1 MKTDRNNIVIS
12 AIWYERFLECSR
24 TFGTVEFPRSVMRFY
39 NSLLDI
45 DNGDLAIYSKVKT
58 YKEDVF
64 DPLIENIVLEA
75 TFNTNDLNV
84 IETERCIA
92 VRDNIDR
99 LFRVIIQTIQDSGI
113 GWATGYDVKS
123 YNINQD

>member
-24 TFGTVEFPRSVMRFY
+24 TFGTVEFPGSVMRFY

-45 DNGDLAIYSKVKT
+45 DKDELAIYSKVKT

-84 IETERCIA
+84 IETERGIA

-99 LFRVIIQTIQDSGI
+99 LFRVIIQTIQDLSLI
-113 GWATGYDVKS
+113 H
-123 YNINQD
+123 I